1 MKTERTF
8 TVVFEDGTEKA
19 GLTFDE
25 ADQAMKEGEES
36 GNDWT
41 RVYPEATEYKHP

>member
-1 MKTERTF
+1 MKTDRKF
-8 TVVFEDGTEKA
+8 TVVFKDGTEKT

-41 RVYPEATEYKHP
+41 NVYPEHTEYKMP